1 MDFAS
6 YLGRARAFD
15 STGLTPDAARKLGRL
30 FDRGVA
36 VTEVATRWTAELGGH
51 GESTYRLAREIW
63 QEHRQWRQALLAV
76 SVRRSAAGL
85 VVLPDEV
92 VQRTWDEEELAVLE
106 RGAERLMALRGRSHG
121 TWTDALLAVT
131 DARAAVLGAAL
142 SGGLARVGPNR
153 DEVPARD
160 VVPEH
165 WLAACHDEAA
175 EGWPQLTAL
184 NSGVEAA
191 VKALATTLGRLD
203 ESLDT
208 SAIARE
214 LVTDD
219 LEATTRRA
227 MYRRAIVA
235 LAASVATRVTQRLT
249 ARPASPSRALGLYV
263 GAPGCTS
270 AAAVVTRDGGA
281 PKTHVAE
288 PVDGPVSALAFLI
301 EHARGGDA
309 WVFPETALDP
319 EGLAAALDA
328 LPEEASLLRVAP
340 DGLPDAAPGPADSAP
355 ASRAAVALAR
365 RALEPERAWRALPPD
380 AGWFLPPGVRLAEGD
395 AERLAERVTEALA
408 AVPASNGRPPSR
420 SAPAA
425 GSAPPERGRRAETT
439 PRSRPS
445 VSGTT
450 ERPNPGLERLSD
462 LEAGMRLRGHVASL
476 NRYGAFVDVGLPK
489 EGLVPIQALTGGSG
503 ANAGDV
509 VVNGQSVEV
518 RVLSVDASRGRFE
531 LALEA
536 VHDFIRP
543 PPSRQ
548 RSGGGRGKPNG
559 QRSGRPRASGSSR
572 RGRG

>member
-36 VTEVATRWTAELGGH
+36 VPEVVASWTTELGGH
-51 GESTYRLAREIW
+51 SEANYRLAREIW

-76 SVRRSAAGL
+76 SARRSAAGL

-92 VQRTWDEEELAVLE
+92 VQRTWDEDELAVLE
-106 RGAERLMALRGRSHG
+106 RGAERLMALRARSHG
-121 TWTDALLAVT
+121 TWTDALLAVA

-142 SGGLARVGPNR
+142 SGGLTRLAPER
-153 DEVPARD
+153 DEVPART
-160 VVPEH
+160 VAPED
-165 WLAACHDEAA
+165 WLAACHEAA
-175 EGWPQLTAL
+175 EGWPLLSAL
-184 NSGVEAA
+184 DGGVAAA
-191 VKALATTLGRLD
+191 VKALAASLLRLD

-208 SAIARE
+208 AAIAQE
-214 LVTDD
+214 LVVGD

-227 MYRRAIVA
+227 LYRRAIVA
-235 LAASVATRVTQRLT
+235 LAASASTRVAQRLA
-249 ARPASPSRALGLYV
+249 ARPAAPSRALGLYV
-263 GAPGCTS
+263 GAPGCPS

-288 PVDGPVSALAFLI
+288 PVDGPVSALAFLM

-309 WVFPETALDP
+309 WVFPEHAPDP

-328 LPEEASLLRVAP
+328 LPEEALLLRMAA
-340 DGLPDAAPGPADSAP
+340 DGLPEAAPGPAGSAP

-365 RALEPERAWRALPPD
+365 RALEPERAWRALPAD
-380 AGWFLPPGVRLAEGD
+380 AGWFLPPGVCLSKSD
-395 AERLAERVTEALA
+395 AERMAERVAEALA
-408 AVPASNGRPPSR
+408 AVPASASRTPSR
-420 SAPAA
+420 SGSPAKAAAPA
-425 GSAPPERGRRAETT
+425 ERARRAETT

-445 VSGTT
+445 VSGTV

-489 EGLVPIQALTGGSG
+489 EGLVPIQALTGGAG
-503 ANAGDV
+503 GNPGDV

-518 RVLSVDASRGRFE
+518 RVLSVDAGRGRFE

-543 PPSRQ
+543 PPGRQ
-548 RSGGGRGKPNG
+548 RSDGRGKPNG
-559 QRSGRPRASGSSR
+559 QRSGRPRSGGSSR